1 MNKPSLIERPKPHGI
16 YTGAVLVLGVISF
29 IETLAFSI
37 PVSYFPNYAIS
48 LGATISSVGIFTS
61 SFMLASTIMSPRLGG
76 LSDRIG
82 RKKIILWGLL
92 GDVVFGALT
101 GLVPSW
107 PWLLL
112 VRTINGAVTAA
123 ATLPAEAL
131 LVDSVPPERWGEATG
146 FVSSCAILGRNIG
159 PMFGGA
165 VQYAA
170 FQFVNLE
177 NSYRIPYFADAG
189 LAVLAMVLVAW
200 KVRDKPIGTAVSR
213 IETKPAMKGT
223 SLPIVSS
230 KIKTTRSFQ
239 ILLITAFANGI
250 SLGFILPVNALF
262 FQDKFGME
270 PIEIGFAM
278 SIAGLVGVTASWMG
292 GRASDRLGRKPLIA
306 LGGFSTR
313 IGGLILPLT
322 ASPSQATLVLSIRS
336 LAFNA
341 YMPSMRA
348 LLADLTPQESR
359 GRLFGLYNSFFTA
372 GDIVGPV
379 ISTYLY
385 DMFRLQTW
393 NIGEIAVPGYGMPF
407 YVNSIIG
414 IITIA
419 ILLAF
424 VRETVDTTRKH
435 CSNQCAG
442 I

>member
-1 MNKPSLIERPKPHGI
+1 MGNDETRLIGRIRPHGI
-16 YTGAVLVLGVISF
+16 YTGTVLALGVISF
-29 IETLAFSI
+29 IETLAFSL

-48 LGATISSVGIFTS
+48 LGATIASVGIFTS

-76 LSDRIG
+76 LSDRMG

-92 GDVVFGALT
+92 GDVIFGAMT

-112 VRTINGAVTAA
+112 VRTVNGAVTAA

-131 LVDSVPPERWGEATG
+131 LVDSVPPEKWGEATG

-159 PMFGGA
+159 PVFGGV
-165 VQYAA
+165 VQFASS
-170 FQFVNLE
+170 QFLSLE

-189 LAVLAMVLVAW
+189 LAVLAIGLVAR
-200 KVRDKPIGTAVSR
+200 KVRDKPTATAASSIDMKIASEEMLSPPKSSSIG
-213 IETKPAMKGT
+213 I
-223 SLPIVSS
+223 
-230 KIKTTRSFQ
+230 TRPFK
-239 ILLITAFANGI
+239 ILLITAFANGL
-250 SLGFILPVNALF
+250 SLGFIIPVNALF

-270 PIEIGFAM
+270 PLEIGSII
-278 SIAGLVGVTASWMG
+278 SIAGLVGVTASWIG
-292 GRASDRLGRKPLIA
+292 GRASDKLGRKPLIA

-313 IGGLILPLT
+313 VGGLILPLT
-322 ASPSQATLVLSIRS
+322 ANPSQATIVLSVRS
-336 LAFNA
+336 LAFNL

-348 LLADLTPQESR
+348 QLADLTPQESR

-385 DMFRLQTW
+385 DMFRLQSW
-393 NIGEIAVPGYGMPF
+393 SIGGMAVPGYGMPF

-414 IITIA
+414 IATIA
-419 ILLAF
+419 ILIAF
-424 VRETVDTTRKH
+424 VKETVNTRP
-435 CSNQCAG
+435 
-442 I
+442 